1 MNDRETAGET
11 LRKRLQDAYY
21 ATVPDLGSPGHSV
34 AFGTSGHR
42 GSALS
47 GSFTETHI
55 IAICKAIAEHRK
67 TLRATGPL
75 FLGMDTHA
83 LSLPAFRTAVEVFAA
98 NDVDV
103 MIQEGEGFT
112 PTPVISRAILVYN
125 RGKKSGFADGVVVT
139 PSHNPPEDGGF
150 KYNPPEGGPA
160 SPESTTWI
168 QNRANELIAGG
179 IGTVARIPYE
189 RAYASGRVHAM
200 DYVLPYV
207 RDLGNIID
215 MKAIRDA
222 KIRIGVDPMG
232 GSNVAFWDPIASEY
246 GLTLDVVNRT
256 VDPSFSFMPP
266 DRDGKIRMD
275 CSSPWAMKK
284 LCAMKDSF
292 DISFGT
298 DPDSDRHGIVTAGGG
313 LMQPNAFLA
322 AAVDYLFGHRPGWG
336 KSAGVGKTAV
346 SSAMIDRVAAGLGRP
361 LFETPVGFKWFV
373 QGLLDGSL
381 GFGGEES
388 AGASFLRD
396 DGTVWTTDK
405 DGIILG
411 LCAAEI
417 LAVTGKAPDVLYGD
431 LEKRYGATL
440 YERIDVPATGEQKA
454 RIKRLAADPS
464 LVGKGTA
471 TAPEAVL
478 TNAPGNAAPLGGIKV
493 VFGDGWFAVRP
504 SGTEDI
510 IKLYSESFSGET
522 SLRRLQG
529 EAFGLLGIER

>member
-1 MNDRETAGET
+1 MNSHEAAGDA
-11 LRKRLQDAYY
+11 LRRRLQDAYH
-21 ATVPDLGSPGHSV
+21 ANVPDPGNPRHAV

-42 GSALS
+42 GSALA
-47 GSFTETHI
+47 GSFTESHI
-55 IAICKAIAEHRK
+55 IAICRAIAEHRK

-125 RGKKSGFADGVVVT
+125 RGKKSGVADGVVVT

-168 QNRANELIAGG
+168 QNRANELMAAG
-179 IGTVARIPYE
+179 TDSVRRIPWD
-189 RAYASGRVHAM
+189 RALVSERVHPI

-207 RDLGNIID
+207 RDLENVID
-215 MKAIRDA
+215 MKAIRNS
-222 KIRIGVDPMG
+222 KIHIGVDPMG
-232 GSNVAFWDPIASEY
+232 GSNVAFWDPLATVY
-246 GLTLDVVNRT
+246 GLNLEVVNRT
-256 VDPSFSFMPP
+256 VDPAFSFMPP

-322 AAVDYLFGHRPGWG
+322 AAVDYLFRHRPEWSGE
-336 KSAGVGKTAV
+336 AGVGKTAV
-346 SSAMIDRVAAGLGRP
+346 SSSMIDRVANGLGRR
-361 LFETPVGFKWFV
+361 LCETPVGFKWFV

-388 AGASFLRD
+388 AGASFLRR

-417 LAVTGKAPDVLYGD
+417 FAVTGKAPDALYAD
-431 LEKRYGATL
+431 LESRYGATA
-440 YERIDVPATGEQKA
+440 YERIDVPAAREQKN
-454 RIKRLAADPS
+454 RIKELAGAPAVVRDQMKQRPEEV
-464 LVGKGTA
+464 LV
-471 TAPEAVL
+471 
-478 TNAPGNAAPLGGIKV
+478 NAPGNGASLGGIKV
-493 VFGDGWFAVRP
+493 VCDDGWFAVRP

>member
-1 MNDRETAGET
+1 MNSHEAAGDA
-11 LRKRLQDAYY
+11 LRRRLQDAYH
-21 ATVPDLGSPGHSV
+21 ANVPDPGNPGHAV

-42 GSALS
+42 GSALA
-47 GSFTETHI
+47 GSFTESHI
-55 IAICKAIAEHRK
+55 IAICRAIAEHRK

-168 QNRANELIAGG
+168 QNRANELMAAG
-179 IGTVARIPYE
+179 TDSVRRIPWD
-189 RAYASGRVHAM
+189 RALVSERVHPI

-207 RDLGNIID
+207 RDLENVID
-215 MKAIRDA
+215 MKAIRNS
-222 KIRIGVDPMG
+222 KIHIGVDPMG
-232 GSNVAFWDPIASEY
+232 GSNVAFWDPLATVY
-246 GLTLDVVNRT
+246 GLNLEVVNRT
-256 VDPSFSFMPP
+256 VDPAFSFMPP

-298 DPDSDRHGIVTAGGG
+298 DPDSDRHGIVTEGGG

-322 AAVDYLFGHRPGWG
+322 TAVDYLFRHRPEWSGE
-336 KSAGVGKTAV
+336 AGVGKTAV
-346 SSAMIDRVAAGLGRP
+346 SSSMIDRVANGLGRR
-361 LFETPVGFKWFV
+361 LCETPVGFKWFV

-388 AGASFLRD
+388 AGASFLRR

-417 LAVTGKAPDVLYGD
+417 LAVSGKAPDALYAD
-431 LEKRYGATL
+431 LESRYGATT
-440 YERIDVPATGEQKA
+440 YERIDVPAAREQKN
-454 RIKRLAADPS
+454 RIKELAGAPAIVRDQMKQRPEEV
-464 LVGKGTA
+464 LV
-471 TAPEAVL
+471 
-478 TNAPGNAAPLGGIKV
+478 NAPGNGASLGGIKV
-493 VFGDGWFAVRP
+493 VCDDGWFAVRP

>member
-1 MNDRETAGET
+1 MNSHEAAGDA
-11 LRKRLQDAYY
+11 LRRRLQDAYHEN
-21 ATVPDLGSPGHSV
+21 VPDPGNPGHAV

-42 GSALS
+42 GSALA
-47 GSFTETHI
+47 GSFTESHI
-55 IAICKAIAEHRK
+55 IAICRAIAEHRK

-168 QNRANELIAGG
+168 QNRANELMAAG
-179 IGTVARIPYE
+179 TDSVRRIPWD
-189 RAYASGRVHAM
+189 RALVSERVHPI

-207 RDLGNIID
+207 RDLENVID
-215 MKAIRDA
+215 MKAIRNS
-222 KIRIGVDPMG
+222 KIHIGVDPMG
-232 GSNVAFWDPIASEY
+232 GSNVAFWDPLATVY
-246 GLTLDVVNRT
+246 GLNLDVVNRT
-256 VDPSFSFMPP
+256 VDPAFSFMPP

-322 AAVDYLFGHRPGWG
+322 AAVDYLFRHRPEWSGE
-336 KSAGVGKTAV
+336 AGVGKTAV
-346 SSAMIDRVAAGLGRP
+346 SSSMIDRVANGLGRR
-361 LFETPVGFKWFV
+361 LYETPVGFKWFV

-388 AGASFLRD
+388 AGASFLRR

-417 LAVTGKAPDVLYGD
+417 FAVTGKAPDALYAD
-431 LEKRYGATL
+431 LESRYGATA
-440 YERIDVPATGEQKA
+440 YERIDVPAAREQKN
-454 RIKRLAADPS
+454 RIKELAGAPAVVRDQMKQRPEEV
-464 LVGKGTA
+464 LV
-471 TAPEAVL
+471 
-478 TNAPGNAAPLGGIKV
+478 NAPGNGASLGGIKV
-493 VFGDGWFAVRP
+493 VCDDGWFAVRP

>member
-1 MNDRETAGET
+1 MNTSDNAGEI
-11 LRKRLQDAYY
+11 LREKLQDAYY
-21 ATVPDLGSPGHSV
+21 ANVPDPGRPDQAVS
-34 AFGTSGHR
+34 FGTSGHR
-42 GSALS
+42 GSALF
-47 GSFTETHI
+47 GSFTERHI
-55 IAICKAIAEHRK
+55 IAICMAIVEHRK

-83 LSLPAFRTAVEVFAA
+83 LSRPAFRTAVEVFAA

-103 MIQEGEGFT
+103 MVQEGEGFT

-168 QNRANELIAGG
+168 QNRANALLAAG
-179 IGTVARIPYE
+179 TDSVRRIPWE
-189 RAYASGRVHAM
+189 RAVVSERVHSI

-207 RDLGNIID
+207 RDLENVID
-215 MKAIRDA
+215 MKALRDS
-222 KIRIGVDPMG
+222 KIHIGVDPMG
-232 GSNVAFWDPIASEY
+232 GSNVAFWDPLAAVY
-246 GLTLDVVNRT
+246 GLNLDVVNRT

-298 DPDSDRHGIVTAGGG
+298 DPDSDRHGIVTSGAG

-322 AAVDYLFGHRPGWG
+322 AAVEYLFGHRPEW
-336 KSAGVGKTAV
+336 STEAGVGKTAV
-346 SSAMIDRVAAGLGRP
+346 SSSMIDRVANGLGRR
-361 LFETPVGFKWFV
+361 LYETPVGFKWFV

-388 AGASFLRD
+388 AGASFLRR

-417 LAVTGKAPDVLYGD
+417 LAATGKAPDALYAD
-431 LEKRYGATL
+431 LESRYGATT
-440 YERIDVPATGEQKA
+440 YERIDVPATREQKN
-454 RIKRLAADPS
+454 RIKELAGAPAIVRDQMKQRPEEV
-464 LVGKGTA
+464 LV
-471 TAPEAVL
+471 
-478 TNAPGNAAPLGGIKV
+478 NASGNGASLGGIKV
-493 VFGDGWFAVRP
+493 VCDDGWFAVRP

-522 SLRRLQG
+522 SLRRLQE
-529 EAFGLLGIER
+529 EAFALLGIKR

>member
-1 MNDRETAGET
+1 MNNHETAGDA
-11 LRKRLQDAYY
+11 LRRRLQDAYH
-21 ATVPDLGSPGHSV
+21 ANVPDPGNPGHSV

-47 GSFTETHI
+47 GSFTESHI

-103 MIQEGEGFT
+103 MIQEGGGFT

-160 SPESTTWI
+160 AQESTTWI
-168 QNRANELIAGG
+168 QNRANELITAG
-179 IGTVARIPYE
+179 TDSVRRIPWE
-189 RAYASGRVHAM
+189 RALVSERVHLI

-298 DPDSDRHGIVTAGGG
+298 DPDSDRHGIVTSGGG

-322 AAVDYLFGHRPGWG
+322 AAVDYLFRYRPEWSGE
-336 KSAGVGKTAV
+336 AGVGKTAV
-346 SSAMIDRVAAGLGRP
+346 SSSMIDRVANGLGRR

-388 AGASFLRD
+388 AGASFLRK

-417 LAVTGKAPDVLYGD
+417 LAVTGKAPDALYAD
-431 LEKRYGATL
+431 LERRYGATA
-440 YERIDVPATGEQKA
+440 YERIDVPATREQKA
-454 RIKRLAADPS
+454 RIKQLAADPS

-471 TAPEAVL
+471 TPPEAVF
-478 TNAPGNAAPLGGIKV
+478 TNAPGNGAPLGGIKV
-493 VFGDGWFAVRP
+493 VFEDGWFAVRA

>member
-1 MNDRETAGET
+1 MNSHEAAGDA
-11 LRKRLQDAYY
+11 LRRRLQDAYH
-21 ATVPDLGSPGHSV
+21 ANVPDPGNPGHAV

-42 GSALS
+42 GSALA
-47 GSFTETHI
+47 GSFTESHI
-55 IAICKAIAEHRK
+55 IAICRAIAEHRK

-168 QNRANELIAGG
+168 QNRANELMAAG
-179 IGTVARIPYE
+179 TDSVRRIPWD
-189 RAYASGRVHAM
+189 RALVSERVHPI

-207 RDLGNIID
+207 RDLENVID
-215 MKAIRDA
+215 MKAIRNS
-222 KIRIGVDPMG
+222 KIHIGVDPMG
-232 GSNVAFWDPIASEY
+232 GSNVAFWDPLATVY
-246 GLTLDVVNRT
+246 GLNLEVVNRT
-256 VDPSFSFMPP
+256 VDPAFSFMPP

-322 AAVDYLFGHRPGWG
+322 AAVDYLFRHRPEWSGE
-336 KSAGVGKTAV
+336 AGVGKTAV
-346 SSAMIDRVAAGLGRP
+346 SSSMIDRVANGLGRR
-361 LFETPVGFKWFV
+361 LYETPVGFKWFV

-388 AGASFLRD
+388 AGASFLRR

-417 LAVTGKAPDVLYGD
+417 LAVTGKAPDALYAD
-431 LEKRYGATL
+431 LESRYGATA
-440 YERIDVPATGEQKA
+440 YERIDVPAAREQKN
-454 RIKRLAADPS
+454 RIKELAGAPAVVRDQMKQRPEEV
-464 LVGKGTA
+464 LV
-471 TAPEAVL
+471 
-478 TNAPGNAAPLGGIKV
+478 NAPGNGASLGGIKV
-493 VFGDGWFAVRP
+493 VCDDGWFAVRP